1 MLIRAVVD
9 TNVLISGFFWKGPP
23 RLVFES
29 ALNQRFIAVTSE
41 DVLAE
46 LMRVLDRPK
55 FDKQLQ
61 QQNLTRAGLIAAI
74 RSISVLAEPA
84 PVGTD
89 AIRDPKDRMILA
101 CAVGARVDY
110 IVSGDQDLQV
120 LGTYDQ
126 IPILSPVEFLA
137 QLSKLERE
145 T

>member
-1 MLIRAVVD
+1 
-9 TNVLISGFFWKGPP
+9 
-23 RLVFES
+23 
-29 ALNQRFIAVTSE
+29 LNQRFIAVTSE